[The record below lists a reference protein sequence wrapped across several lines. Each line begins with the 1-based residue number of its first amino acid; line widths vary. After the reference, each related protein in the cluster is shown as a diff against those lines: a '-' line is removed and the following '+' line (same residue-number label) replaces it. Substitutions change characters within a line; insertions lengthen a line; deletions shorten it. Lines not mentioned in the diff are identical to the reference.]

1 MVNTRT
7 IKKVFHVNEHSD
19 ESSNEDFF
27 CLEVN
32 QHIDEPCELSYNQGT
47 FSDELVYYLD
57 TADQG
62 DTNSKVCDKDGIANS
77 DIVDHSANNSY
88 GNINI
93 VSSSSLNS
101 ELRILFN
108 IIHVNNYTFIPI
120 QLYYLIL

>member
-1 MVNTRT
+1 M
-7 IKKVFHVNEHSD
+7 FHVNEHSD
-19 ESSNEDFF
+19 ESSNEDLF

-77 DIVDHSANNSY
+77 DLVDHSANNSY

-93 VSSSSLNS
+93 VSSSSLYGDDNL
-101 ELRILFN
+101 EVIDYD
-108 IIHVNNYTFIPI
+108 NNYTETIDTR
-120 QLYYLIL
+120 YLCK